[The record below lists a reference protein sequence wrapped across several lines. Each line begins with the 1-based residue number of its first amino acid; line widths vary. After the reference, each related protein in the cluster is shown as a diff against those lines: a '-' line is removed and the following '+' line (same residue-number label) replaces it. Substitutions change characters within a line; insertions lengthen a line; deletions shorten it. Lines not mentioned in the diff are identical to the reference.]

1 MSVNNE
7 ECWSQRFGYFK
18 GSQECGDKISMYSYD
33 ASAAA
38 ECEAEAVG
46 GKLTVRVYTD
56 LDSNGKDESFAIDN
70 VTITA
75 ISARASHVSVNMVV
89 VGFAMVGLLILIS

>member
-1 MSVNNE
+1 MSVNSE
-7 ECWSQRFGYFK
+7 ECWRQRFRWSI
-18 GSQECGDKISMYSYD
+18 GSKECGGKYKD

-38 ECEAEAVG
+38 ECEAESVG

-70 VTITA
+70 VAITP
-75 ISARASHVSVNMVV
+75 ISARASYVVYVNMVV
-89 VGFAMVGLLILIS
+89 VGFVIVVLLILIS